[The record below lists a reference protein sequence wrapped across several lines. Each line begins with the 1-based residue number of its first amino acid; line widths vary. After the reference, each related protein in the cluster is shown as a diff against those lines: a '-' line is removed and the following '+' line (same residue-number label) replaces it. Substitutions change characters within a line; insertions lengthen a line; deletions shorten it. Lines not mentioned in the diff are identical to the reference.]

1 MSLVRLIF
9 GDLSSRLVQDV
20 YKRWFAYQLRV
31 AQALIIVSFVS
42 FIVGSV
48 VLFYRYG
55 ILHGDLMLGGLILF
69 YMGIM
74 FSQHTGFTRVMPS
87 PLASLVLGVFTF
99 LWFWPMF
106 LVFGLVGFSVLS
118 SFYSTYCS

>member
-1 MSLVRLIF
+1 MRLIF

-48 VLFYRYG
+48 VLFHRYG

-87 PLASLVLGVFTF
+87 PLCLAYAWCFYF
-99 LWFWPMF
+99 P
-106 LVFGLVGFSVLS
+106 LVFGLCFWFLV
-118 SFYSTYCS
+118 